1 MKTLKLV
8 LFAIFAILCL
18 YAVLPTQYLIAQTNK
33 SGSRDKTGSRAK
45 DQVHQPIYFVTKVID
60 GDTFWVQDISGNEI
74 KVRMIGIDAPELK
87 KTNRKEVGRFA
98 REAKNYL
105 SKLILRK
112 KIYLKFDIDKS
123 DQYRRTLAYV
133 FLPNGT
139 FVNEK
144 LVKEGYAMAMTVPPN
159 VKYSGKFLMLQQQAR
174 NSRRGLWR

>member
-8 LFAIFAILCL
+8 LFAFVAILCL
-18 YAVLPTQYLIAQTNK
+18 NFAFPSHNLTAQTNK
-33 SGSRDKTGSRAK
+33 SGFRDKTGSHDK
-45 DQVHQPIYFVTKVID
+45 NPLHQPIYFVTKVID
-60 GDTFWVQDISGNEI
+60 GDTFWVEDISGNEI

-98 REAKNYL
+98 KEAKNYL
-105 SKLILRK
+105 SKLIFRK
-112 KIYLKFDIDKS
+112 KIYLKFDIDKF

-133 FLPNGT
+133 YLPNGT

-144 LVKEGYAMAMTVPPN
+144 MVKEGYAMVMTVPPN

>member
-8 LFAIFAILCL
+8 LFANVVIFCFCL
-18 YAVLPTQYLIAQTNK
+18 NLAVPLQYLTAQTNK
-33 SGSRDKTGSRAK
+33 SGFRDK
-45 DQVHQPIYFVTKVID
+45 DLVHQPIYFVTKVID

-112 KIYLKFDIDKS
+112 EIYLKFDIDKS

-133 FLPNGT
+133 YLPNGT

-144 LVKEGYAMAMTVPPN
+144 LVKEGYALAMTVPPN
-159 VKYSGKFLMLQQQAR
+159 VKYSGKFLMMQQQAR

>member
-8 LFAIFAILCL
+8 LFAFIANLCL
-18 YAVLPTQYLIAQTNK
+18 FAVLPTQYLAAQTNK
-33 SGSRDKTGSRAK
+33 SGFRDKTGSHDK
-45 DQVHQPIYFVTKVID
+45 NPLHQPIYFVTKVID
-60 GDTFWVQDISGNEI
+60 GDTFWVEDVFGIEI

-112 KIYLKFDIDKS
+112 KIYLKFDIDRS

-133 FLPNGT
+133 YLPNGT

-144 LVKEGYAMAMTVPPN
+144 LIKEGYAMVMTVPPN

>member
-1 MKTLKLV
+1 MKNLKLV
-8 LFAIFAILCL
+8 LFAFIAILCI
-18 YAVLPTQYLIAQTNK
+18 YVALPAQYVTAQTNK
-33 SGSRDKTGSRAK
+33 AGFRDKK
-45 DQVHQPIYFVTKVID
+45 PVHQPIFFVTKVID
-60 GDTFWVQDISGNEI
+60 GDTFWVQDVSGNEI

-98 REAKNYL
+98 KESKNYL
-105 SKLILRK
+105 SRLILRK
-112 KIYLKFDIDKS
+112 KIYLKFDIDKF

-133 FLPNGT
+133 YLPNGT

-144 LVKEGYAMAMTVPPN
+144 LVKEGYAMVMTVPPN

>member
-8 LFAIFAILCL
+8 LFAFIAILCL
-18 YAVLPTQYLIAQTNK
+18 NFALPAQYLTAQTNK
-33 SGSRDKTGSRAK
+33 AGFRDKK
-45 DQVHQPIYFVTKVID
+45 PFHQPIYFVTKVID
-60 GDTFWVQDISGNEI
+60 GDTFWVQDVSGNEI

-98 REAKNYL
+98 KEAKNYL

-112 KIYLKFDIDKS
+112 KIYLKFDIGKS

-133 FLPNGT
+133 YLPNGT

-144 LVKEGYAMAMTVPPN
+144 MVKEGYAMAMTVPPN